1 MVQTHDITGSAATA
15 KRPWPFL
22 AYLAVFWLGIVLFL
36 LFDLAD
42 GQSFSGDTDDLLR
55 ALEVRRF
62 LATGAWYDLSFP
74 DVRLPDIYVSPWSR
88 LVDLPYAAIAT
99 ALTPLAGIERATQL
113 AFLVWPPAMA
123 MVYGWLAVAIL
134 RRLTPSAADL
144 PLSTLLAVLLMSV
157 YAIWEFSPGRIDHHN
172 VQIVLLLCLALGIVS
187 WDRAGGVLAGAAVP
201 ASVAVGLETLP
212 VLAMA
217 LVALVGS
224 WVLGWRGGRDMLR
237 SVGLACSLS
246 AIVFAL
252 VQIPPTELFVARNDT
267 WSAPYALTLVAF
279 GILAAIV
286 PTLMPRDIPGLAGLL
301 TFAVPSIL
309 ALAVIVWIYP
319 GLLDG
324 PYPMISGLAKIYWFE
339 RIYQERG
346 VLIFL
351 ETQDYRSILLLLA
364 SAATAAAASI
374 GAVSR
379 ARRGEPAI
387 AVLATIAWAAV
398 LMTLF
403 SNRFLRIAL
412 SLVPLLLPVAIIN
425 LRALHDRSRP
435 LATAIVASAAALGSA
450 TLALSA
456 SVPWPVADYDAF
468 DQLVMNDCRH
478 SSFSALET
486 IAPGRIITPPAL
498 GLQILYKQV
507 PGISVSSISFHR
519 SAPAMSDALALYMTS
534 DKDSRAGLL
543 QGADYLALCH
553 SPVILKRGDELPLF
567 SALLKGEPVQGF
579 ALAARSG
586 DLMLFKIDHA
596 AIR

>member
-1 MVQTHDITGSAATA
+1 
-15 KRPWPFL
+15 
-22 AYLAVFWLGIVLFL
+22 
-36 LFDLAD
+36 
-42 GQSFSGDTDDLLR
+42 
-55 ALEVRRF
+55 
-62 LATGAWYDLSFP
+62 
-74 DVRLPDIYVSPWSR
+74 
-88 LVDLPYAAIAT
+88 
-99 ALTPLAGIERATQL
+99 
-113 AFLVWPPAMA
+113 
-123 MVYGWLAVAIL
+123 
-134 RRLTPSAADL
+134 
-144 PLSTLLAVLLMSV
+144 MSV

-172 VQIVLLLCLALGIVS
+172 VQILLLLCLALGIVR
-187 WDRAGGVLAGAAVP
+187 WDRAGGALAGFAVP

-224 WVLGWRGGRDMLR
+224 WVFGWRGGRDMLR
-237 SVGLACSLS
+237 SAGVACALS

-252 VQIPPTELFVARNDT
+252 VQIPPTELFVARNDA

-279 GILAAIV
+279 GLLAAIV
-286 PTLMPRDIPGLAGLL
+286 PTLVRRDAPGLAGLL
-301 TFAVPSIL
+301 AFAVLGML
-309 ALAVIVWIYP
+309 ALAVIVWAYS

-324 PYPMISGLAKIYWFE
+324 PYPMISGLAKTYWFE

-351 ETQDYRSILLLLA
+351 ETQDYRSILLLVA

-387 AVLATIAWAAV
+387 AVLAAVAWAAV

-412 SLVPLLLPVAIIN
+412 SLVPLLLPVAIVN
-425 LRALHDRSRP
+425 LRALHARSRP
-435 LATAIVASAAALGSA
+435 LAMAVMASAAALGSA

-456 SVPWPVADYDAF
+456 VFPWRLADYDAF
-468 DQLVMNDCRH
+468 DQLIMNDCRQ

-486 IAPGRIITPPAL
+486 IEPGRIITPPAL

-519 SAPAMSDALALYMTS
+519 SAPAMSDALALYMT
-534 DKDSRAGLL
+534 DDRDSRAGLL
-543 QGADYLALCH
+543 KGADYLALCH

-567 SALLKGEPVQGF
+567 SALLKGEPVTGI

-586 DLMLFKIDHA
+586 DLMLFRIDHA
-596 AIR
+596 ALR